1 MPWEEV
7 GPRARHDG
15 KVPQMSSLPGRKG
28 ILLAGGSGTR
38 LYPLTNVSS
47 KHLLPVYDKP
57 LIYYSLTTL
66 MLAGIR
72 DILVITTPE
81 DALQFRN
88 LLGDGG
94 QWGIRLDYA
103 VQPRPEGL
111 AQAFTIGRDFIGGSP
126 VTLALGDNI
135 IFGPGLRQRL
145 DRASARDGGAT
156 IFGYRVNDP
165 GRYGVVTFDGD
176 GKAVTIEE
184 KPAHPK
190 SNFAVIGL
198 YFFDNHVVDIAAQVT
213 PSARG
218 ELEITDVIADY
229 LERGALHV
237 EQLGRGFAWI
247 DAGTHDDLIEGG
259 AYVQAL
265 EKRQGLKIACP
276 EEVAYTLGFI
286 DARQVLELARP
297 LRNSGYGAYLER
309 LVQDG

>member
-1 MPWEEV
+1 ME
-7 GPRARHDG
+7 
-15 KVPQMSSLPGRKG
+15 KVPQMNLMPGRKG

-38 LYPLTNVSS
+38 LYPLTKASS

-81 DALQFRN
+81 DEVQFRN

-94 QWGIRLDYA
+94 QWGIRLCYA
-103 VQPRPEGL
+103 IQPRPDGL
-111 AQAFTIGRDFIGGSP
+111 AQAFTIGRDFIADSS
-126 VTLALGDNI
+126 VALALGDNI
-135 IFGPGLRQRL
+135 IFGSGLRERL
-145 DRASARDGGAT
+145 DRAAARGGGAT

-190 SNFAVIGL
+190 SDFAVIGL
-198 YFFDNHVVDIAAQVT
+198 YFFDNRVVDVAARVT

-229 LERGALHV
+229 LGRGALHV

-286 DARQVLELARP
+286 DAQQVLDLARP
-297 LRNSGYGAYLER
+297 LRNSGYGAYIER
-309 LVQDG
+309 LVRDG

>member
-1 MPWEEV
+1 MNV
-7 GPRARHDG
+7 
-15 KVPQMSSLPGRKG
+15 LPGRKG

-57 LIYYSLTTL
+57 LIYYPLTTL

-94 QWGIRLDYA
+94 QWGIRLHYA
-103 VQPRPEGL
+103 IQPRPEGL
-111 AQAFTIGRDFIGGSP
+111 AQAFTIGRDFIADSP
-126 VTLALGDNI
+126 VALALGDNI

-145 DRASARDGGAT
+145 DRAAGRDGGAT

-165 GRYGVVTFDGD
+165 GRYGVVTFDSD
-176 GKAVTIEE
+176 GKAVTVEE

-198 YFFDNHVVDIAAQVT
+198 YFFDNRVVEIAAGVT

-218 ELEITDVIADY
+218 ELEITDVIDDY
-229 LERGALHV
+229 LGRGALHV

-265 EKRQGLKIACP
+265 EKRQGLKVACP

-286 DARQVLELARP
+286 DAQQVLDLARP
-297 LRNSGYGAYLER
+297 LRNSGYGAYLEQ
-309 LVQDG
+309 LVRDG

>member
-1 MPWEEV
+1 MERV
-7 GPRARHDG
+7 ARMNVSPD
-15 KVPQMSSLPGRKG
+15 RKG

-38 LYPLTNVSS
+38 LYPLTKASS

-94 QWGIRLDYA
+94 QWGIRLGYA
-103 VQPRPEGL
+103 IQPRPEGL
-111 AQAFTIGRDFIGGSP
+111 AQAFTIGRDFIADSA
-126 VTLALGDNI
+126 VALALGDNI
-135 IFGPGLRQRL
+135 IFGSGLRERL
-145 DRASARDGGAT
+145 DRAAARGDGAT
-156 IFGYRVNDP
+156 IFGYRVNDT
-165 GRYGVVTFDGD
+165 GRYGVVTFDGE
-176 GKAVTIEE
+176 GKAVTVEE
-184 KPAHPK
+184 KPVHPT
-190 SNFAVIGL
+190 SNVAVIGL
-198 YFFDNHVVDIAAQVT
+198 YFFDNRVVDIAARVT

-229 LERGALHV
+229 LGRGALHV

-259 AYVQAL
+259 AYVQSL

-286 DARQVLELARP
+286 DAQQVLDLARP
-297 LRNSGYGAYLER
+297 LRNSGYGAYLEQ
-309 LVQDG
+309 LVRDG

>member
-1 MPWEEV
+1 MSTP
-7 GPRARHDG
+7 PR
-15 KVPQMSSLPGRKG
+15 RKG
-28 ILLAGGSGTR
+28 ILLAAGSGTR
-38 LYPLTNVSS
+38 LYPLTSVIS

-57 LIYYSLTTL
+57 LIYYPLTTL

-72 DILVITTPE
+72 DILVITTPGDE
-81 DALQFRN
+81 PRFRD

-111 AQAFTIGRDFIGGSP
+111 AQAFAIGRDFIGDGP

-135 IFGPGLRQRL
+135 IFGPGLRERL
-145 DRASARDGGAT
+145 DRAAARGDGAT
-156 IFGYRVNDP
+156 VFGYWVGDP
-165 GRYGVVTFDGD
+165 GRYGVVTFDAD
-176 GKAVTIEE
+176 GRALTVEE
-184 KPAHPK
+184 KPAEPK
-190 SNFAVIGL
+190 SNYAIIGL
-198 YFFDNHVVDIAAQVT
+198 YFFDNAVLDIAARVE
-213 PSARG
+213 PSPRG
-218 ELEITDVIADY
+218 ELEIVDVIADY
-229 LERGALHV
+229 LGRGALHV

-276 EEVAYTLGFI
+276 EEVAYTLGLI
-286 DARQVLELARP
+286 DAAQVLELAKP

-309 LVQDG
+309 LVKDG

>member
-1 MPWEEV
+1 MERV
-7 GPRARHDG
+7 ARMNVSPD
-15 KVPQMSSLPGRKG
+15 RKG

-38 LYPLTNVSS
+38 LYPLTKASS

-94 QWGIRLDYA
+94 QWGIRLGYA
-103 VQPRPEGL
+103 IQPRPEGL
-111 AQAFTIGRDFIGGSP
+111 AQAFTIGRDFIADSA
-126 VTLALGDNI
+126 VALALGDNI
-135 IFGPGLRQRL
+135 IFGSGLRERL
-145 DRASARDGGAT
+145 DRAAARGDGAT
-156 IFGYRVNDP
+156 IFGYRVNDT
-165 GRYGVVTFDGD
+165 GRYGVVTFDGE
-176 GKAVTIEE
+176 GKAVTVEE
-184 KPAHPK
+184 KPVHPT
-190 SNFAVIGL
+190 SNVAVIGL
-198 YFFDNHVVDIAAQVT
+198 YFFDNRVVDIAARVT

-229 LERGALHV
+229 LGRGALHV

-286 DARQVLELARP
+286 DAQQVLDLARP
-297 LRNSGYGAYLER
+297 LRNSGYGAYLEQ
-309 LVQDG
+309 LVRDG

>member
-1 MPWEEV
+1 MERV
-7 GPRARHDG
+7 A
-15 KVPQMSSLPGRKG
+15 QMNALPGRKG

-38 LYPLTNVSS
+38 LYPLTKASS

-94 QWGIRLDYA
+94 QWGIRLCYA
-103 VQPRPEGL
+103 IQPRPEGL
-111 AQAFTIGRDFIGGSP
+111 AQAFTIGRDFIADSA

-135 IFGPGLRQRL
+135 IFGSGLRERL
-145 DRASARDGGAT
+145 DRAAARGDGAT

-165 GRYGVVTFDGD
+165 GRYGVVTFDGN
-176 GKAVTIEE
+176 GRAVTVEE
-184 KPAHPK
+184 KPADPK

-198 YFFDNHVVDIAAQVT
+198 YFFDNRVVDVAARVT
-213 PSARG
+213 PSGRG

-229 LERGALHV
+229 LGRGALHV
-237 EQLGRGFAWI
+237 EQFGRGFAWI

-286 DARQVLELARP
+286 DAQQVLDLARP